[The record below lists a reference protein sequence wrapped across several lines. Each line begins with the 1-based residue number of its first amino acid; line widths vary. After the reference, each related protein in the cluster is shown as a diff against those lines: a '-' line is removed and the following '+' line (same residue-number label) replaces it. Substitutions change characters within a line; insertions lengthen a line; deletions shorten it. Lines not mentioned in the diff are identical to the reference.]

1 MLSAAN
7 ATATAAAAA
16 AIATVAAETYVI
28 TATNKQQQQ
37 TQQQQ
42 PQQQQ
47 QVFVVA
53 TNKMVIPA
61 TGATIAGIPTATTTA
76 AAEQHQQQQQQQQQ
90 QPPQQQQ
97 QQHILFQ
104 PHLQTTTAVTSTPQ
118 QQQQQ
123 HQQQQQ
129 PPQPRQHPKKRKF
142 DPAELD
148 KTEQQHLQHPHQ
160 QQQHLQSVQKQQKP
174 ADTNGNS
181 NSSSSDGLTNG
192 NVAAVQQQQ
201 HQLHRMIGAGAGN
214 SSSSNSNSNNS
225 SDIKQQ
231 QQRIIIASPLQHG
244 SSGSGSTYK
253 QHVAASS
260 NSNNGSHAPTINH
273 QQRTHT
279 PTTAVY
285 YPQQQQPQHQQQQ
298 QQRFSFNSHNQQHVQ
313 EQHQQSL
320 LDLSEWNNTR
330 VLAKIHNHY
339 ASGIIRQVQ
348 ESAADSIL
356 VEFDSADLGSRL
368 YPDVL
373 HQGCCHVILDAS
385 PPMADITLDA
395 RVCVRQRVE
404 GRGSGAGSSGS
415 FVYVE
420 GVITGINHA
429 TKQYTVQLMGEE
441 MNTSK
446 VVCRADLRLLQPP
459 WWDELNELT
468 PPSGAAAAPAVVYK
482 RKVSAG
488 ASGEAMGMPSGNIVY
503 PKTTSGT
510 PLTFV
515 ATRYDGKL
523 PTAPATPTNQ
533 QQQQQQ
539 QHLVKH
545 EEYYRT
551 TATSPFQTRPALAGL
566 SHGSADQSAQSHPQ
580 QANGLPDIV
589 ISPGSNGQ
597 HLKIQHQQQQQSSRG
612 YDDYDSDDELKRVG
626 IGNSPAAGD
635 LDTEKMS
642 ACSKRSSMQS
652 RGSTSS
658 LLDQRLT
665 PRSHPATPRSQATT
679 PHRFKK
685 GDIVESESGVRKKYN
700 GKQWRRLCML
710 CTKESQRRGYC
721 SRHLNQKGNNSALP
735 SSTGPGRLLSDSR
748 SSSKT
753 QIDEDTSRDSETS
766 PNYRVKGRYDQE
778 ETDAAV
784 MLVSLS
790 SSRSATPSYTS
801 PVNHA
806 GASPLNAIAH
816 SPVNV
821 STSHRQNF
829 FTPIANQ
836 SQQQQQHVPQ
846 QQQQQ
851 QQSQQQ
857 QQPVAIPLDGKWKAT
872 PSPVLYNPNNNNNNN
887 VWEASSST
895 QMGGNAAS
903 NAAAAAQQPL
913 PPQTTPVSLVM
924 HAPPPH
930 HQMPQPHQQPQQHHL
945 HHHHQPPP
953 PPAAHHS
960 QSSLPAP
967 TAPPLGSGNT
977 TSVIRISS
985 SQPPQQ
991 SHSHVVVPGSQTF
1004 HPVIV
1009 DATQLAV
1016 QPMPPAT
1023 VSFHQPNTPTP
1034 TSVAA
1039 SVATLSGQEKVMP
1052 KNGYNAPSHAW
1063 YKLLPQ
1069 MPPITKVP
1077 PIASAIP
1084 TSTTAGSYNVVML
1097 QQQQQQQEQQ
1107 QQQQQSPPQMPLNH
1121 NNNHLIVPGP
1131 LSSPNKPLNCS
1142 MSDAKAAAAAAAASQ
1157 QQQQQQEEPDDQL
1170 DDDVFETTAA
1180 GSNSSNKKQTAAMRL
1195 PTYNSNIRKIEECH
1209 DASDG
1214 AAGAPVT
1221 SAAKRRSQS
1230 LSALQQ
1236 QQQQAAAS
1244 GAGGAAAAAAAEAAG
1259 QPANKKIRRPM
1270 NAFMIFSKKHRKM
1283 VHKKHPNQDNRT
1295 VSKILGEWW
1304 YALKPEQKA
1313 QYHELAS
1320 SVKDA
1325 HFKLHPEWKWCS
1337 KDRRKSST
1345 STAAAGGKGQGAA
1358 GAGDAKQRLVSVDG
1372 SDSLEQ
1378 DMCPSTPGGSGSGGV
1393 ASEMQGDIIPLTIDN
1408 YNSASDEAPTTI
1420 SMKGNNGNEKL
1431 LKNEMPS
1438 DEDEQML
1445 VVEDERPQAQ
1455 QPQARKLDLH
1465 CRERVNDSDMDD
1477 APFDYRK
1484 QQPDTDQ
1491 RQPEEHS
1498 TSGAN
1503 GQAMGAPLAGGSDRE
1518 ITLKPKAIKAHSVLE
1533 NTMLSYPSMSIYKK
1547 YTSPKNP
1554 IGGAFKSMPISPKG
1568 GSGKPEDSAG
1578 LQAHIKQE
1586 DIKQEPPSPYKLNGG
1601 SVSAGPGG
1609 VVGAQPPGSSG
1620 VGAIFNFNVPT
1631 ATALSQKQFH
1641 YPMHHP
1647 HPSPTDL
1654 RDQEATKGTKEADSC
1669 VLEEKDHLEEHC
1681 VDDDEEE
1688 EEEEEEDDD
1697 DEDDEQFMQELASVN
1712 ASAGFDDMAQYPV
1725 PKAAVTPNPTPPP
1738 VATATIVAP
1747 IKRKQFT
1754 IVRSLTPLQPANS
1767 PHQQLKHLHQRRV
1780 ETPPTVI
1787 TRVPTPTINHF
1798 TIIRTQQHPTQH
1810 SHPHNTPPPLFFKQK
1825 VQSSPVIATVAPS
1838 SVTVSSSSPA
1848 TNEAP
1853 NKFSNFPTQ
1862 HQQQQQHQKQQQQQP
1877 TTITCNTNNNATPII
1892 RKLLTLKEGGGGS
1905 KINKGTGRAAILYD
1919 ALVLDTLHGQDE
1931 EAEDDEDDVER
1942 EEGQE
1947 RLPAKKE
1954 QVASGQPATMLLI
1967 TDVNSYN
1974 QQHAAVT
1981 PVTGAATLRPVSF
1994 ISINACNKITLPTN
2008 ARILTAATSA
2018 AGSVATSQAGAA
2030 TLTVLTKA
2038 SATNHSSTNANELTI
2053 TATAAPAAGASTSS
2067 HSAGGSSSGSDATIV
2082 MINPS
2087 TTPCSS
2093 SNSNSCSAA
2102 AHQACVPSSPAAMG
2116 LGHAASIA
2124 TPPASAPAQI
2134 MGGGPT
2140 PGQKVFF
2147 AMSNPYQLLQ
2157 RSHQPGTP
2165 SLEQLQLDAF
2175 GPGNYIFK
2183 NHNGLTLPPPVSAQ
2197 PTMLLHGYAPSH
2209 SAEPP
2214 ASSPSYKSM
2223 PSTPKSATYLMS
2235 APPERGMEGGMGGGG
2250 TAAAASASG
2259 GDESDMDADGQQFI
2273 LAPTPA
2279 QLGRAPLQ
2287 RRKNLSQSKSENN
2300 VSFSGNMGASNGQHI
2315 GRKMH
2320 SPTVMETSSPIIG
2333 HVNNSSLSS
2342 ALPTPTSSTTTPNS
2356 DEQLPLTPTTSTV
2369 TSTQP
2374 PKSPMKGT
2382 PGSTA
2387 AALKKKNDEMNNS
2400 VLKQVDFEKKYKAL
2414 PQFQP
2419 EDCQSPSAIAV
2430 PSSPRVYGTNYRKK
2444 NTAPP
2449 PVQKLMSED
2458 DSIDEPASA
2467 PPTTTQRFF
2476 GPDFTNELKELE
2488 SSDQTGRSPRTPK
2501 TPLQSAR
2508 SDASEKG
2515 HRKVLETRRNLV
2527 MKLFAEYGNFPSAQ
2541 ATIAFQIRHIDVFP
2555 RKQDL
2560 QLKIREVRQKL
2571 LGQASCTPHSAGP
2584 NTPSDSNL
2592 TALSSGG
2599 LSAQATNAPPTT
2611 AGTFLQSD
2619 LLRFCFFDKQVYK
2632 ISVNCEIHLK

>member
-1 MLSAAN
+1 MKDAADVTAVAVATTIPTTRTARSPITTRTHTHVAATKGAASKMLSAAN

-37 TQQQQ
+37 QQQQ

-53 TNKMVIPA
+53 PNKMVIPA

-76 AAEQHQQQQQQQQQ
+76 AAEQQQQQQQ

-97 QQHILFQ
+97 QNILFQ
-104 PHLQTTTAVTSTPQ
+104 PHLQTTTTAVTSTPQ

-148 KTEQQHLQHPHQ
+148 KTEQQHLPHPHQ
-160 QQQHLQSVQKQQKP
+160 QQHHLQSLQKQQKP

-214 SSSSNSNSNNS
+214 SSSSSSSSNNS

-260 NSNNGSHAPTINH
+260 SSNNSSHAPTINH

-285 YPQQQQPQHQQQQ
+285 YPQQQQQQ

-348 ESAADSIL
+348 EAAADSIL

-404 GRGSGAGSSGS
+404 GRGGAGSSGS

-503 PKTTSGT
+503 PKTASGT

-523 PTAPATPTNQ
+523 PTAPATPTN
-533 QQQQQQ
+533 QQQQQ

-597 HLKIQHQQQQQSSRG
+597 HLKIQHQQQQSSRG

-836 SQQQQQHVPQ
+836 SQQQQQ
-846 QQQQQ
+846 
-851 QQSQQQ
+851 

-887 VWEASSST
+887 LWEASSSN
-895 QMGGNAAS
+895 QMGGTAAS
-903 NAAAAAQQPL
+903 NAAAATAQQPL

-991 SHSHVVVPGSQTF
+991 SHSHVVVSGSQTF

-1084 TSTTAGSYNVVML
+1084 TSTAAGSYNVVML
-1097 QQQQQQQEQQ
+1097 QQQQQQQQQQQEQ

-1131 LSSPNKPLNCS
+1131 LTSPNKPLNCS
-1142 MSDAKAAAAAAAASQ
+1142 MSDAKAAAAAAAAS

-1244 GAGGAAAAAAAEAAG
+1244 GAGGAAAAAAAAG

-1408 YNSASDEAPTTI
+1408 YNSASDDAPTTI

-1554 IGGAFKSMPISPKG
+1554 IGVTPFQPTGGAFKSMPISPKG

-1609 VVGAQPPGSSG
+1609 VVGSQPPGSSG

-1654 RDQEATKGTKEADSC
+1654 R
-1669 VLEEKDHLEEHC
+1669 
-1681 VDDDEEE
+1681 
-1688 EEEEEEDDD
+1688 
-1697 DEDDEQFMQELASVN
+1697 
-1712 ASAGFDDMAQYPV
+1712 
-1725 PKAAVTPNPTPPP
+1725 
-1738 VATATIVAP
+1738 
-1747 IKRKQFT
+1747 
-1754 IVRSLTPLQPANS
+1754 
-1767 PHQQLKHLHQRRV
+1767 
-1780 ETPPTVI
+1780 
-1787 TRVPTPTINHF
+1787 
-1798 TIIRTQQHPTQH
+1798 
-1810 SHPHNTPPPLFFKQK
+1810 
-1825 VQSSPVIATVAPS
+1825 
-1838 SVTVSSSSPA
+1838 
-1848 TNEAP
+1848 
-1853 NKFSNFPTQ
+1853 
-1862 HQQQQQHQKQQQQQP
+1862 
-1877 TTITCNTNNNATPII
+1877 
-1892 RKLLTLKEGGGGS
+1892 
-1905 KINKGTGRAAILYD
+1905 
-1919 ALVLDTLHGQDE
+1919 
-1931 EAEDDEDDVER
+1931 
-1942 EEGQE
+1942 
-1947 RLPAKKE
+1947 
-1954 QVASGQPATMLLI
+1954 
-1967 TDVNSYN
+1967 
-1974 QQHAAVT
+1974 
-1981 PVTGAATLRPVSF
+1981 
-1994 ISINACNKITLPTN
+1994 
-2008 ARILTAATSA
+2008 
-2018 AGSVATSQAGAA
+2018 
-2030 TLTVLTKA
+2030 
-2038 SATNHSSTNANELTI
+2038 
-2053 TATAAPAAGASTSS
+2053 
-2067 HSAGGSSSGSDATIV
+2067 
-2082 MINPS
+2082 
-2087 TTPCSS
+2087 
-2093 SNSNSCSAA
+2093 A

-2116 LGHAASIA
+2116 LGHPASIA

-2175 GPGNYIFK
+2175 APGNYIFK

-2250 TAAAASASG
+2250 SAAAASASG

-2300 VSFSGNMGASNGQHI
+2300 VSFSGNLGASNGQHI

-2356 DEQLPLTPTTSTV
+2356 DEQLPLTPTTSSV
-2369 TSTQP
+2369 TSTQT

-2584 NTPSDSNL
+2584 NTPSDANL

-2611 AGTFLQSD
+2611 AGAHQSHPHAEQQ
-2619 LLRFCFFDKQVYK
+2619 KSHVVGK
-2632 ISVNCEIHLK
+2632 

>member
-1 MLSAAN
+1 MKDAADVTAVAVATTIPTTRTARSPITTRTHTHVAATKGAASKMLSAAN

-37 TQQQQ
+37 QQQQ

-53 TNKMVIPA
+53 PNKMVIPA

-76 AAEQHQQQQQQQQQ
+76 AAEQQQQQQQ

-97 QQHILFQ
+97 QNILFQ
-104 PHLQTTTAVTSTPQ
+104 PHLQTTTTAVTSTPQ

-148 KTEQQHLQHPHQ
+148 KTEQQHLPHPHQ
-160 QQQHLQSVQKQQKP
+160 QQHHLQSLQKQQKP

-214 SSSSNSNSNNS
+214 SSSSSSSSNNS

-260 NSNNGSHAPTINH
+260 SSNNSSHAPTINH

-285 YPQQQQPQHQQQQ
+285 YPQQQQQQ

-348 ESAADSIL
+348 EAAADSIL

-404 GRGSGAGSSGS
+404 GRGGAGSSGS

-503 PKTTSGT
+503 PKTASGT

-523 PTAPATPTNQ
+523 PTAPATPTN
-533 QQQQQQ
+533 QQQQQ

-597 HLKIQHQQQQQSSRG
+597 HLKIQHQQQQSSRG

-851 QQSQQQ
+851 QQQQSQQQQQ

-887 VWEASSST
+887 LWEASSSN
-895 QMGGNAAS
+895 QMGGTAAS
-903 NAAAAAQQPL
+903 NAAAATAQQPL

-991 SHSHVVVPGSQTF
+991 SHSHVVVSGSQTF

-1084 TSTTAGSYNVVML
+1084 TSTAAGSYNVVML
-1097 QQQQQQQEQQ
+1097 QQQQQQQQQQQEQ

-1131 LSSPNKPLNCS
+1131 LTSPNKPLNCS
-1142 MSDAKAAAAAAAASQ
+1142 MSDAKAAAAAAAAS

-1244 GAGGAAAAAAAEAAG
+1244 GAGGAAAAAAAAG

-1408 YNSASDEAPTTI
+1408 YNSASDDAPTTI

-1554 IGGAFKSMPISPKG
+1554 IGVTPFQPTGGAFKSMPISPKG

-1609 VVGAQPPGSSG
+1609 VVGSQPPGSSG

-1654 RDQEATKGTKEADSC
+1654 R
-1669 VLEEKDHLEEHC
+1669 
-1681 VDDDEEE
+1681 
-1688 EEEEEEDDD
+1688 
-1697 DEDDEQFMQELASVN
+1697 
-1712 ASAGFDDMAQYPV
+1712 
-1725 PKAAVTPNPTPPP
+1725 
-1738 VATATIVAP
+1738 
-1747 IKRKQFT
+1747 
-1754 IVRSLTPLQPANS
+1754 
-1767 PHQQLKHLHQRRV
+1767 
-1780 ETPPTVI
+1780 
-1787 TRVPTPTINHF
+1787 
-1798 TIIRTQQHPTQH
+1798 
-1810 SHPHNTPPPLFFKQK
+1810 
-1825 VQSSPVIATVAPS
+1825 
-1838 SVTVSSSSPA
+1838 
-1848 TNEAP
+1848 
-1853 NKFSNFPTQ
+1853 
-1862 HQQQQQHQKQQQQQP
+1862 
-1877 TTITCNTNNNATPII
+1877 
-1892 RKLLTLKEGGGGS
+1892 
-1905 KINKGTGRAAILYD
+1905 
-1919 ALVLDTLHGQDE
+1919 
-1931 EAEDDEDDVER
+1931 
-1942 EEGQE
+1942 
-1947 RLPAKKE
+1947 
-1954 QVASGQPATMLLI
+1954 
-1967 TDVNSYN
+1967 
-1974 QQHAAVT
+1974 
-1981 PVTGAATLRPVSF
+1981 
-1994 ISINACNKITLPTN
+1994 
-2008 ARILTAATSA
+2008 
-2018 AGSVATSQAGAA
+2018 
-2030 TLTVLTKA
+2030 
-2038 SATNHSSTNANELTI
+2038 
-2053 TATAAPAAGASTSS
+2053 
-2067 HSAGGSSSGSDATIV
+2067 
-2082 MINPS
+2082 
-2087 TTPCSS
+2087 
-2093 SNSNSCSAA
+2093 A

-2116 LGHAASIA
+2116 LGHPASIA

-2175 GPGNYIFK
+2175 APGNYIFK

-2250 TAAAASASG
+2250 SAAAASASG

-2300 VSFSGNMGASNGQHI
+2300 VSFSGNLGASNGQHI

-2356 DEQLPLTPTTSTV
+2356 DEQLPLTPTTSSV
-2369 TSTQP
+2369 TSTQT

-2387 AALKKKNDEMNNS
+2387 AALKKKNDEMNN

-2584 NTPSDSNL
+2584 NTPSDANL

-2611 AGTFLQSD
+2611 AGAHQSHPHAEQQ
-2619 LLRFCFFDKQVYK
+2619 KSHVVGK
-2632 ISVNCEIHLK
+2632 

>member
-1 MLSAAN
+1 MKDAADVTAVAVATTIPTTRTARSPITTRTHTHVAATKGAASKMLSAAN

-37 TQQQQ
+37 QQQQ

-53 TNKMVIPA
+53 PNKMVIPA

-76 AAEQHQQQQQQQQQ
+76 AAEQQQQQQQ

-97 QQHILFQ
+97 QNILFQ
-104 PHLQTTTAVTSTPQ
+104 PHLQTTTTAVTSTPQ

-148 KTEQQHLQHPHQ
+148 KTEQQHLPHPHQ
-160 QQQHLQSVQKQQKP
+160 QQHHLQSLQKQQKP

-214 SSSSNSNSNNS
+214 SSSSSSSSNNS

-260 NSNNGSHAPTINH
+260 SSNNSSHAPTINH

-285 YPQQQQPQHQQQQ
+285 YPQQQQQQ

-348 ESAADSIL
+348 EAAADSIL

-404 GRGSGAGSSGS
+404 GRGGAGSSGS

-503 PKTTSGT
+503 PKTASGT

-523 PTAPATPTNQ
+523 PTAPATPTN
-533 QQQQQQ
+533 QQQQQ

-597 HLKIQHQQQQQSSRG
+597 HLKIQHQQQQSSRG

-851 QQSQQQ
+851 QQQQSQQQQQ

-887 VWEASSST
+887 LWEASSSN
-895 QMGGNAAS
+895 QMGGTAAS
-903 NAAAAAQQPL
+903 NAAAATAQQPL

-991 SHSHVVVPGSQTF
+991 SHSHVVVSGSQTF

-1084 TSTTAGSYNVVML
+1084 TSTAAGSYNVVML
-1097 QQQQQQQEQQ
+1097 QQQQQQQQQQQEQ

-1131 LSSPNKPLNCS
+1131 LTSPNKPLNCS
-1142 MSDAKAAAAAAAASQ
+1142 MSDAKAAAAAAAAS

-1244 GAGGAAAAAAAEAAG
+1244 GAGGAAAAAAAAG

-1408 YNSASDEAPTTI
+1408 YNSASDDAPTTI

-1554 IGGAFKSMPISPKG
+1554 IGVTPFQPTGGAFKSMPISPKG

-1609 VVGAQPPGSSG
+1609 VVGSQPPGSSG

-1654 RDQEATKGTKEADSC
+1654 R
-1669 VLEEKDHLEEHC
+1669 
-1681 VDDDEEE
+1681 
-1688 EEEEEEDDD
+1688 
-1697 DEDDEQFMQELASVN
+1697 
-1712 ASAGFDDMAQYPV
+1712 
-1725 PKAAVTPNPTPPP
+1725 
-1738 VATATIVAP
+1738 
-1747 IKRKQFT
+1747 
-1754 IVRSLTPLQPANS
+1754 
-1767 PHQQLKHLHQRRV
+1767 
-1780 ETPPTVI
+1780 
-1787 TRVPTPTINHF
+1787 
-1798 TIIRTQQHPTQH
+1798 
-1810 SHPHNTPPPLFFKQK
+1810 
-1825 VQSSPVIATVAPS
+1825 
-1838 SVTVSSSSPA
+1838 
-1848 TNEAP
+1848 
-1853 NKFSNFPTQ
+1853 
-1862 HQQQQQHQKQQQQQP
+1862 
-1877 TTITCNTNNNATPII
+1877 
-1892 RKLLTLKEGGGGS
+1892 
-1905 KINKGTGRAAILYD
+1905 
-1919 ALVLDTLHGQDE
+1919 
-1931 EAEDDEDDVER
+1931 
-1942 EEGQE
+1942 
-1947 RLPAKKE
+1947 
-1954 QVASGQPATMLLI
+1954 
-1967 TDVNSYN
+1967 
-1974 QQHAAVT
+1974 
-1981 PVTGAATLRPVSF
+1981 
-1994 ISINACNKITLPTN
+1994 
-2008 ARILTAATSA
+2008 
-2018 AGSVATSQAGAA
+2018 
-2030 TLTVLTKA
+2030 
-2038 SATNHSSTNANELTI
+2038 
-2053 TATAAPAAGASTSS
+2053 
-2067 HSAGGSSSGSDATIV
+2067 
-2082 MINPS
+2082 
-2087 TTPCSS
+2087 
-2093 SNSNSCSAA
+2093 A

-2116 LGHAASIA
+2116 LGHPASIA

-2175 GPGNYIFK
+2175 APGNYIFK

-2250 TAAAASASG
+2250 SAAAASASG

-2300 VSFSGNMGASNGQHI
+2300 VSFSGNLGASNGQHI

-2356 DEQLPLTPTTSTV
+2356 DEQLPLTPTTSSV
-2369 TSTQP
+2369 TSTQT

-2584 NTPSDSNL
+2584 NTPSDANL

-2611 AGTFLQSD
+2611 AGAHQSHPHAEQQ
-2619 LLRFCFFDKQVYK
+2619 KSHVVGK
-2632 ISVNCEIHLK
+2632 

>member
-16 AIATVAAETYVI
+16 AIAAVAAETYVI
-28 TATNKQQQQ
+28 TATNKQQPQQ
-37 TQQQQ
+37 QQQQQQ
-42 PQQQQ
+42 PQ
-47 QVFVVA
+47 VFVVA
-53 TNKMVIPA
+53 PNKMVIPA
-61 TGATIAGIPTATTTA
+61 TGATIAGIPTATTTTG
-76 AAEQHQQQQQQQQQ
+76 AAEQQQQ
-90 QPPQQQQ
+90 QPQQ
-97 QQHILFQ
+97 QQHVLFQ
-104 PHLQTTTAVTSTPQ
+104 PHLQTTTTTTATAVTSTP
-118 QQQQQ
+118 
-123 HQQQQQ
+123 QQQQ

-148 KTEQQHLQHPHQ
+148 KTEQQQQQQHPHHQ
-160 QQQHLQSVQKQQKP
+160 QQQQHQLSLQKQQKP

-201 HQLHRMIGAGAGN
+201 LHRMIGAGTGI
-214 SSSSNSNSNNS
+214 SNSNSS
-225 SDIKQQ
+225 SDISKQQQ

-244 SSGSGSTYK
+244 SSGSTYK
-253 QHVAASS
+253 QHVAVSS
-260 NSNNGSHAPTINH
+260 NSNINH
-273 QQRTHT
+273 QQQQRTHT
-279 PTTAVY
+279 PTTAIHY
-285 YPQQQQPQHQQQQ
+285 QQQHQTQQQQQ
-298 QQRFSFNSHNQQHVQ
+298 QQRFSFNSHNQQHPQQ
-313 EQHQQSL
+313 EQQQQQSL

-348 ESAADSIL
+348 EAAADSIL
-356 VEFDSADLGSRL
+356 VEFDSPDLGSRL

-373 HQGCCHVILDAS
+373 HQGCYHVILDAS

-404 GRGSGAGSSGS
+404 GRGAGSGS

-420 GVITGINHA
+420 GIITDINHA
-429 TKQYTVQLMGEE
+429 TKQYSVQLMGEE
-441 MNTSK
+441 MNTTK

-468 PPSGAAAAPAVVYK
+468 PPSGAATPASNYK

-503 PKTTSGT
+503 PKTASGT

-523 PTAPATPTNQ
+523 PTAPATPTS
-533 QQQQQQ
+533 QQQQQ

-551 TATSPFQTRPALAGL
+551 TATSPFQTRPAHAGH
-566 SHGSADQSAQSHPQ
+566 SHGADQQSAQSHPQ

-626 IGNSPAAGD
+626 IGYSPAAGD

-721 SRHLNQKGNNSALP
+721 SRHLNQKGNQNALP

-821 STSHRQNF
+821 ATSHRQNF

-836 SQQQQQHVPQ
+836 SQQQQQQQQHVPQ
-846 QQQQQ
+846 QQQPQ
-851 QQSQQQ
+851 QQQ
-857 QQPVAIPLDGKWKAT
+857 QQPVAIPLDAKWKAT
-872 PSPVLYNPNNNNNNN
+872 PSPVLYNPNNNNNNG
-887 VWEASSST
+887 WEASSSSST
-895 QMGGNAAS
+895 QMGSSAAS
-903 NAAAAAQQPL
+903 NAAAQQPL

-930 HQMPQPHQQPQQHHL
+930 HQMQQQPQQQQQHHL

-967 TAPPLGSGNT
+967 SSAPPLGSGGNSGNNT

-985 SQPPQQ
+985 SQPPQHPA
-991 SHSHVVVPGSQTF
+991 SHSHVVVSSSQTF
-1004 HPVIV
+1004 HQVIV
-1009 DATQLAV
+1009 DGSQLAV
-1016 QPMPPAT
+1016 PAMPPAT
-1023 VSFHQPNTPTP
+1023 VSFHQPNTPT
-1034 TSVAA
+1034 TT
-1039 SVATLSGQEKVMP
+1039 SVATLGQEKVMP
-1052 KNGYNAPSHAW
+1052 KNGYNAPTSHAW

-1097 QQQQQQQEQQ
+1097 QQQQQQE

-1142 MSDAKAAAAAAAASQ
+1142 MNDAKAAAAAAAAAAVVANQ
-1157 QQQQQQEEPDDQL
+1157 QQQQHQEEPDDQL

-1180 GSNSSNKKQTAAMRL
+1180 GNSSTKKQTAAMRL

-1236 QQQQAAAS
+1236 QQQQAAGSA
-1244 GAGGAAAAAAAEAAG
+1244 GAAGAAAAAAAG

-1393 ASEMQGDIIPLTIDN
+1393 ATEMQGDIIPLTIDN
-1408 YNSASDEAPTTI
+1408 YNSACDEAPTTI
-1420 SMKGNNGNEKL
+1420 SMKGNGNEKL

-1455 QPQARKLDLH
+1455 TQQARKLDLH

-1503 GQAMGAPLAGGSDRE
+1503 GQAMGAPLTGGSERE

-1554 IGGAFKSMPISPKG
+1554 IGVTPFQPTGGAFKSMPISPKG

-1609 VVGAQPPGSSG
+1609 GVGAQPPGGSS
-1620 VGAIFNFNVPT
+1620 VGAIFNFNVPS

-1654 RDQEATKGTKEADSC
+1654 R
-1669 VLEEKDHLEEHC
+1669 
-1681 VDDDEEE
+1681 
-1688 EEEEEEDDD
+1688 
-1697 DEDDEQFMQELASVN
+1697 
-1712 ASAGFDDMAQYPV
+1712 
-1725 PKAAVTPNPTPPP
+1725 
-1738 VATATIVAP
+1738 
-1747 IKRKQFT
+1747 
-1754 IVRSLTPLQPANS
+1754 
-1767 PHQQLKHLHQRRV
+1767 
-1780 ETPPTVI
+1780 
-1787 TRVPTPTINHF
+1787 
-1798 TIIRTQQHPTQH
+1798 
-1810 SHPHNTPPPLFFKQK
+1810 
-1825 VQSSPVIATVAPS
+1825 
-1838 SVTVSSSSPA
+1838 
-1848 TNEAP
+1848 
-1853 NKFSNFPTQ
+1853 
-1862 HQQQQQHQKQQQQQP
+1862 
-1877 TTITCNTNNNATPII
+1877 
-1892 RKLLTLKEGGGGS
+1892 
-1905 KINKGTGRAAILYD
+1905 
-1919 ALVLDTLHGQDE
+1919 
-1931 EAEDDEDDVER
+1931 
-1942 EEGQE
+1942 
-1947 RLPAKKE
+1947 
-1954 QVASGQPATMLLI
+1954 
-1967 TDVNSYN
+1967 
-1974 QQHAAVT
+1974 
-1981 PVTGAATLRPVSF
+1981 
-1994 ISINACNKITLPTN
+1994 
-2008 ARILTAATSA
+2008 
-2018 AGSVATSQAGAA
+2018 
-2030 TLTVLTKA
+2030 
-2038 SATNHSSTNANELTI
+2038 
-2053 TATAAPAAGASTSS
+2053 
-2067 HSAGGSSSGSDATIV
+2067 
-2082 MINPS
+2082 
-2087 TTPCSS
+2087 
-2093 SNSNSCSAA
+2093 A

-2116 LGHAASIA
+2116 LGHPASIA

-2140 PGQKVFF
+2140 PGQKMFF
-2147 AMSNPYQLLQ
+2147 AMGNPLQYQLLQ

-2175 GPGNYIFK
+2175 APGNYIFK

-2197 PTMLLHGYAPSH
+2197 PTMLLQGYAPSH

-2235 APPERGMEGGMGGGG
+2235 APPERGMEGGLGGG
-2250 TAAAASASG
+2250 AAAASASG

-2300 VSFSGNMGASNGQHI
+2300 VSFSGNLGASNGQHI

-2356 DEQLPLTPTTSTV
+2356 DEQLPLTPTTTTV
-2369 TSTQP
+2369 SNQP

-2476 GPDFTNELKELE
+2476 GPDFTKELKELE

-2584 NTPSDSNL
+2584 NTPSESNPSL
-2592 TALSSGG
+2592 TSLSSGG
-2599 LSAQATNAPPTT
+2599 LSAQATNAPPTA
-2611 AGTFLQSD
+2611 AGAHQQHSEHQ
-2619 LLRFCFFDKQVYK
+2619 KSHAAGK
-2632 ISVNCEIHLK
+2632 

>member
-7 ATATAAAAA
+7 ATATATHGAAAA
-16 AIATVAAETYVI
+16 SAIATAETYVI
-28 TATNKQQQQ
+28 TNKQQQHQ
-37 TQQQQ
+37 
-42 PQQQQ
+42 QQQQ

-53 TNKMVIPA
+53 ANKMVIPA

-76 AAEQHQQQQQQQQQ
+76 AAESTATQQHQQQQQH
-90 QPPQQQQ
+90 
-97 QQHILFQ
+97 QQHVLFQ
-104 PHLQTTTAVTSTPQ
+104 PHLQTTTTTTTTTAATSTP
-118 QQQQQ
+118 
-123 HQQQQQ
+123 QQQQ

-148 KTEQQHLQHPHQ
+148 KTEQHPQQQQQQQQQHHQ
-160 QQQHLQSVQKQQKP
+160 QQQQQQQLSLQKQQKP

-181 NSSSSDGLTNG
+181 EGLANG
-192 NVAAVQQQQ
+192 N
-201 HQLHRMIGAGAGN
+201 QLHRMIVSCGAGAGNN
-214 SSSSNSNSNNS
+214 SSSSNSSS
-225 SDIKQQ
+225 SDIKQQQ
-231 QQRIIIASPLQHG
+231 QQRIIIASPLQHA
-244 SSGSGSTYK
+244 SVSTYK
-253 QHVAASS
+253 QHVASGNA
-260 NSNNGSHAPTINH
+260 ATINH

-285 YPQQQQPQHQQQQ
+285 YQQQQQQQQ
-298 QQRFSFNSHNQQHVQ
+298 QQRFSFNSNNQQHVQ
-313 EQHQQSL
+313 EQHQQQQQQQQQQSL

-330 VLAKIHNHY
+330 VLAKIHNQY
-339 ASGIIRQVQ
+339 APGIIRQVQ
-348 ESAADSIL
+348 EASPDTIL
-356 VEFDSADLGSRL
+356 VEFDSTELGLLL

-373 HQGCCHVILDAS
+373 HQGRNHVILDAS

-404 GRGSGAGSSGS
+404 GRGSSS

-420 GVITGINHA
+420 GIITDINQA
-429 TKQYTVQLMGEE
+429 TKQYSVQLIGDE
-441 MNTSK
+441 MATTK
-446 VVCRADLRLLQPP
+446 VVRRADLRLLQPP

-468 PPSGAAAAPAVVYK
+468 PAGGASASTPSGKRKVASGGAGAAA
-482 RKVSAG
+482 
-488 ASGEAMGMPSGNIVY
+488 GEAMAVPSGNIVY
-503 PKTTSGT
+503 PKAATGT

-523 PTAPATPTNQ
+523 PTAPPTPTHQ
-533 QQQQQQ
+533 QSQQQ
-539 QHLVKH
+539 QHLVKQ

-551 TATSPFQTRPALAGL
+551 TATSPFQTRPSFAGH
-566 SHGSADQSAQSHPQ
+566 SHGSEQVAPAAQSHPQ
-580 QANGLPDIV
+580 QTNGLPDLV

-597 HLKIQHQQQQQSSRG
+597 HLKMQQQQQQQSSRG

-626 IGNSPAAGD
+626 IGYSPAAGD

-665 PRSHPATPRSQATT
+665 PRSHPATPSAIHRSQATT

-700 GKQWRRLCML
+700 GKQWRRLCTL
-710 CTKESQRRGYC
+710 CTKESQRRGFC

-821 STSHRQNF
+821 SASHRQNF

-836 SQQQQQHVPQ
+836 SQQQQQQ
-846 QQQQQ
+846 
-851 QQSQQQ
+851 QQQ
-857 QQPVAIPLDGKWKAT
+857 QQPVAVPLDSKWKTT
-872 PSPVLYNPNNNNNNN
+872 PSPVLYNASNNNNNNN
-887 VWEASSST
+887 NGWEAGSSNS
-895 QMGGNAAS
+895 S
-903 NAAAAAQQPL
+903 NTPVAAAAPTSAVGTQPL

-930 HQMPQPHQQPQQHHL
+930 HQLQQ
-945 HHHHQPPP
+945 HHHQPPP
-953 PPAAHHS
+953 PPPA
-960 QSSLPAP
+960 SLPAP
-967 TAPPLGSGNT
+967 AAPPTSGSNNNNSVGHA

-985 SQPPQQ
+985 SQQQHPQQ
-991 SHSHVVVPGSQTF
+991 QQQHPHVVVSGGQTF

-1009 DATQLAV
+1009 DATQLTV
-1016 QPMPPAT
+1016 PLPPTT
-1023 VSFHQPNTPTP
+1023 VSFHQPNTPTS
-1034 TSVAA
+1034 TAA
-1039 SVATLSGQEKVMP
+1039 SVASMGQEKMLP
-1052 KNGYNAPSHAW
+1052 KNGYNAPW
-1063 YKLLPQ
+1063 FKLLPH
-1069 MPPITKVP
+1069 MTPMSKAPPAPATP
-1077 PIASAIP
+1077 TLTTSAS
-1084 TSTTAGSYNVVML
+1084 SYNVVMM
-1097 QQQQQQQEQQ
+1097 QQQQQVQQQLQQ
-1107 QQQQQSPPQMPLNH
+1107 QQQQQSPQQMPLNH
-1121 NNNHLIVPGP
+1121 NNNHLIVPAP
-1131 LSSPNKPLNCS
+1131 LCSPGKPLNCS
-1142 MSDAKAAAAAAAASQ
+1142 MNDAKAAAAAAAAVASQRQ
-1157 QQQQQQEEPDDQL
+1157 QQQQLQEEPDDQL
-1170 DDDVFETTAA
+1170 DDDVFEATTP
-1180 GSNSSNKKQTAAMRL
+1180 GISGNGKKQTAAMRL
-1195 PTYNSNIRKIEECH
+1195 PTHNSNIRKLEECH

-1214 AAGAPVT
+1214 VAGAPAT

-1236 QQQQAAAS
+1236 QQQQQQA
-1244 GAGGAAAAAAAEAAG
+1244 GAAGAAAG

-1345 STAAAGGKGQGAA
+1345 STATPGGKAGAAAGT
-1358 GAGDAKQRLVSVDG
+1358 GDAKQRLVSVDG
-1372 SDSLEQ
+1372 SDSLEN
-1378 DMCPSTPGGSGSGGV
+1378 DMCPSTPGGSGSCGGQGM
-1393 ASEMQGDIIPLTIDN
+1393 SSDLQGDIIPLTIDN
-1408 YNSASDEAPTTI
+1408 YNSTCDEAPTTI
-1420 SMKGNNGNEKL
+1420 SMKSSGNGKL
-1431 LKNEMPS
+1431 MKNELPS

-1445 VVEDERPQAQ
+1445 VVEDEQPQ
-1455 QPQARKLDLH
+1455 QPAKKLDLH
-1465 CRERVNDSDMDD
+1465 CRERVNDSDMDE

-1484 QQPDTDQ
+1484 QQPEASQ
-1491 RQPEEHS
+1491 RSTEEHS

-1503 GQAMGAPLAGGSDRE
+1503 GQAMNAPPLSGGERE
-1518 ITLKPKAIKAHSVLE
+1518 ITLKPKAIKAHPVLE
-1533 NTMLSYPSMSIYKK
+1533 SNMLPYTQMSIYTQ

-1554 IGGAFKSMPISPKG
+1554 IGVTPFQPTGGAFKSMPISPKG
-1568 GSGKPEDSAG
+1568 SGSKPEDAAS
-1578 LQAHIKQE
+1578 LQPHIKQE

-1601 SVSAGPGG
+1601 SGSAVGGG
-1609 VVGAQPPGSSG
+1609 VVSAPPPSSG
-1620 VGAIFNFNVPT
+1620 SVGAIFNFNVPT

-1647 HPSPTDL
+1647 HRSPTDL
-1654 RDQEATKGTKEADSC
+1654 R
-1669 VLEEKDHLEEHC
+1669 
-1681 VDDDEEE
+1681 
-1688 EEEEEEDDD
+1688 
-1697 DEDDEQFMQELASVN
+1697 
-1712 ASAGFDDMAQYPV
+1712 
-1725 PKAAVTPNPTPPP
+1725 
-1738 VATATIVAP
+1738 
-1747 IKRKQFT
+1747 
-1754 IVRSLTPLQPANS
+1754 
-1767 PHQQLKHLHQRRV
+1767 
-1780 ETPPTVI
+1780 
-1787 TRVPTPTINHF
+1787 
-1798 TIIRTQQHPTQH
+1798 
-1810 SHPHNTPPPLFFKQK
+1810 
-1825 VQSSPVIATVAPS
+1825 
-1838 SVTVSSSSPA
+1838 
-1848 TNEAP
+1848 
-1853 NKFSNFPTQ
+1853 
-1862 HQQQQQHQKQQQQQP
+1862 
-1877 TTITCNTNNNATPII
+1877 
-1892 RKLLTLKEGGGGS
+1892 
-1905 KINKGTGRAAILYD
+1905 
-1919 ALVLDTLHGQDE
+1919 
-1931 EAEDDEDDVER
+1931 
-1942 EEGQE
+1942 
-1947 RLPAKKE
+1947 
-1954 QVASGQPATMLLI
+1954 
-1967 TDVNSYN
+1967 
-1974 QQHAAVT
+1974 
-1981 PVTGAATLRPVSF
+1981 
-1994 ISINACNKITLPTN
+1994 
-2008 ARILTAATSA
+2008 
-2018 AGSVATSQAGAA
+2018 
-2030 TLTVLTKA
+2030 
-2038 SATNHSSTNANELTI
+2038 
-2053 TATAAPAAGASTSS
+2053 
-2067 HSAGGSSSGSDATIV
+2067 
-2082 MINPS
+2082 
-2087 TTPCSS
+2087 
-2093 SNSNSCSAA
+2093 A
-2102 AHQACVPSSPAAMG
+2102 AHQACVPSSPAGMG
-2116 LGHAASIA
+2116 LGHPASIA

-2134 MGGGPT
+2134 MGGGAP
-2140 PGQKVFF
+2140 PGQKMFF
-2147 AMSNPYQLLQ
+2147 AMGNPYPLLQ
-2157 RSHQPGTP
+2157 RTHQPGTP
-2165 SLEQLQLDAF
+2165 SLEHLQLDAF
-2175 GPGNYIFK
+2175 PPGSYIFK
-2183 NHNGLTLPPPVSAQ
+2183 NHNGLSSLPPPVSAQ
-2197 PTMLLHGYAPSH
+2197 PTMLLHGYTPSH

-2235 APPERGMEGGMGGGG
+2235 APPERSMEGGMGGCSSSVV
-2250 TAAAASASG
+2250 SA
-2259 GDESDMDADGQQFI
+2259 GDDSDMDAEGQQFI

-2287 RRKNLSQSKSENN
+2287 RRKILSQSKSENN
-2300 VSFSGNMGASNGQHI
+2300 VSFGANLGATNGQHI
-2315 GRKMH
+2315 SRKLH
-2320 SPTVMETSSPIIG
+2320 SPTMMESSSPIIG

-2356 DEQLPLTPTTSTV
+2356 DEQLPLTPTTSSSN
-2369 TSTQP
+2369 STLNQQ
-2374 PKSPMKGT
+2374 PKSPMKGA
-2382 PGSTA
+2382 PGSAA

-2449 PVQKLMSED
+2449 PVQKLMCED

-2476 GPDFTNELKELE
+2476 GPDFTNELKELD

-2515 HRKVLETRRNLV
+2515 HRKVLETRRHLV
-2527 MKLFAEYGNFPSAQ
+2527 MQLFAEHGNFPTAQ
-2541 ATIAFQIRHIDVFP
+2541 ATIAFQTRHIDVFP

-2584 NTPSDSNL
+2584 NTPSDSN
-2592 TALSSGG
+2592 SSSTT
-2599 LSAQATNAPPTT
+2599 LSASSTGLNVQSTNA
-2611 AGTFLQSD
+2611 AGGGHQQQHSEQQPHPASKATESD
-2619 LLRFCFFDKQVYK
+2619 AKYK
-2632 ISVNCEIHLK
+2632 

>member
-1 MLSAAN
+1 MN
-7 ATATAAAAA
+7 AFQDF
-16 AIATVAAETYVI
+16 EL
-28 TATNKQQQQ
+28 
-37 TQQQQ
+37 
-42 PQQQQ
+42 
-47 QVFVVA
+47 
-53 TNKMVIPA
+53 
-61 TGATIAGIPTATTTA
+61 GAK
-76 AAEQHQQQQQQQQQ
+76 
-90 QPPQQQQ
+90 
-97 QQHILFQ
+97 LY
-104 PHLQTTTAVTSTPQ
+104 LQC
-118 QQQQQ
+118 
-123 HQQQQQ
+123 
-129 PPQPRQHPKKRKF
+129 
-142 DPAELD
+142 
-148 KTEQQHLQHPHQ
+148 
-160 QQQHLQSVQKQQKP
+160 
-174 ADTNGNS
+174 
-181 NSSSSDGLTNG
+181 
-192 NVAAVQQQQ
+192 
-201 HQLHRMIGAGAGN
+201 
-214 SSSSNSNSNNS
+214 
-225 SDIKQQ
+225 
-231 QQRIIIASPLQHG
+231 
-244 SSGSGSTYK
+244 
-253 QHVAASS
+253 
-260 NSNNGSHAPTINH
+260 
-273 QQRTHT
+273 
-279 PTTAVY
+279 
-285 YPQQQQPQHQQQQ
+285 
-298 QQRFSFNSHNQQHVQ
+298 
-313 EQHQQSL
+313 L
-320 LDLSEWNNTR
+320 L
-330 VLAKIHNHY
+330 
-339 ASGIIRQVQ
+339 
-348 ESAADSIL
+348 
-356 VEFDSADLGSRL
+356 
-368 YPDVL
+368 
-373 HQGCCHVILDAS
+373 
-385 PPMADITLDA
+385 
-395 RVCVRQRVE
+395 
-404 GRGSGAGSSGS
+404 
-415 FVYVE
+415 
-420 GVITGINHA
+420 
-429 TKQYTVQLMGEE
+429 
-441 MNTSK
+441 
-446 VVCRADLRLLQPP
+446 
-459 WWDELNELT
+459 
-468 PPSGAAAAPAVVYK
+468 
-482 RKVSAG
+482 
-488 ASGEAMGMPSGNIVY
+488 
-503 PKTTSGT
+503 
-510 PLTFV
+510 
-515 ATRYDGKL
+515 
-523 PTAPATPTNQ
+523 
-533 QQQQQQ
+533 
-539 QHLVKH
+539 
-545 EEYYRT
+545 
-551 TATSPFQTRPALAGL
+551 
-566 SHGSADQSAQSHPQ
+566 
-580 QANGLPDIV
+580 
-589 ISPGSNGQ
+589 
-597 HLKIQHQQQQQSSRG
+597 
-612 YDDYDSDDELKRVG
+612 
-626 IGNSPAAGD
+626 
-635 LDTEKMS
+635 
-642 ACSKRSSMQS
+642 
-652 RGSTSS
+652 
-658 LLDQRLT
+658 
-665 PRSHPATPRSQATT
+665 
-679 PHRFKK
+679 
-685 GDIVESESGVRKKYN
+685 
-700 GKQWRRLCML
+700 
-710 CTKESQRRGYC
+710 
-721 SRHLNQKGNNSALP
+721 
-735 SSTGPGRLLSDSR
+735 
-748 SSSKT
+748 
-753 QIDEDTSRDSETS
+753 
-766 PNYRVKGRYDQE
+766 
-778 ETDAAV
+778 
-784 MLVSLS
+784 SLS

-851 QQSQQQ
+851 QQQQSQQQQQ

-887 VWEASSST
+887 LWEASSSN
-895 QMGGNAAS
+895 QMGGTAAS
-903 NAAAAAQQPL
+903 NAAAATAQQPL

-991 SHSHVVVPGSQTF
+991 SHSHVVVSGSQTF

-1084 TSTTAGSYNVVML
+1084 TSTAAGSYNVVML
-1097 QQQQQQQEQQ
+1097 QQQQQQQQQQQEQ

-1131 LSSPNKPLNCS
+1131 LTSPNKPLNCS
-1142 MSDAKAAAAAAAASQ
+1142 MSDAKAAAAAAAAS

-1244 GAGGAAAAAAAEAAG
+1244 GAGGAAAAAAAAG

-1408 YNSASDEAPTTI
+1408 YNSASDDAPTTI

-1554 IGGAFKSMPISPKG
+1554 IGVTPFQPTGGAFKSMPISPKG

-1609 VVGAQPPGSSG
+1609 VVGSQPPGSSG

-1654 RDQEATKGTKEADSC
+1654 R
-1669 VLEEKDHLEEHC
+1669 
-1681 VDDDEEE
+1681 
-1688 EEEEEEDDD
+1688 
-1697 DEDDEQFMQELASVN
+1697 
-1712 ASAGFDDMAQYPV
+1712 
-1725 PKAAVTPNPTPPP
+1725 
-1738 VATATIVAP
+1738 
-1747 IKRKQFT
+1747 
-1754 IVRSLTPLQPANS
+1754 
-1767 PHQQLKHLHQRRV
+1767 
-1780 ETPPTVI
+1780 
-1787 TRVPTPTINHF
+1787 
-1798 TIIRTQQHPTQH
+1798 
-1810 SHPHNTPPPLFFKQK
+1810 
-1825 VQSSPVIATVAPS
+1825 
-1838 SVTVSSSSPA
+1838 
-1848 TNEAP
+1848 
-1853 NKFSNFPTQ
+1853 
-1862 HQQQQQHQKQQQQQP
+1862 
-1877 TTITCNTNNNATPII
+1877 
-1892 RKLLTLKEGGGGS
+1892 
-1905 KINKGTGRAAILYD
+1905 
-1919 ALVLDTLHGQDE
+1919 
-1931 EAEDDEDDVER
+1931 
-1942 EEGQE
+1942 
-1947 RLPAKKE
+1947 
-1954 QVASGQPATMLLI
+1954 
-1967 TDVNSYN
+1967 
-1974 QQHAAVT
+1974 
-1981 PVTGAATLRPVSF
+1981 
-1994 ISINACNKITLPTN
+1994 
-2008 ARILTAATSA
+2008 
-2018 AGSVATSQAGAA
+2018 
-2030 TLTVLTKA
+2030 
-2038 SATNHSSTNANELTI
+2038 
-2053 TATAAPAAGASTSS
+2053 
-2067 HSAGGSSSGSDATIV
+2067 
-2082 MINPS
+2082 
-2087 TTPCSS
+2087 
-2093 SNSNSCSAA
+2093 A

-2116 LGHAASIA
+2116 LGHPASIA

-2175 GPGNYIFK
+2175 APGNYIFK

-2250 TAAAASASG
+2250 SAAAASASG

-2300 VSFSGNMGASNGQHI
+2300 VSFSGNLGASNGQHI

-2356 DEQLPLTPTTSTV
+2356 DEQLPLTPTTSSV
-2369 TSTQP
+2369 TSTQT

-2584 NTPSDSNL
+2584 NTPSDANL

-2611 AGTFLQSD
+2611 AGAHQSHPHAEQQ
-2619 LLRFCFFDKQVYK
+2619 KSHVVGK
-2632 ISVNCEIHLK
+2632 